1 MLDMDSLRSAFEDI
15 NIALDE
21 ISRYRKEALPQM
33 ATTILELDRLT
44 EEGEEAIER
53 LEKGQAASSAINP
66 DTAN

>member
-1 MLDMDSLRSAFEDI
+1 
-15 NIALDE
+15 
-21 ISRYRKEALPQM
+21 M

-66 DTAN
+66 DTAS